1 VESACVLCRISDRR
15 SATAKY
21 DSSTVETKIV
31 CDRLFGQGSSKMRKL
46 TIFGLDNV
54 GDIEPG
60 DDLAQLIFQKSR
72 EDNLTLSDGDL
83 VVISQKIVSKADGLL
98 VNVSG
103 IKPSQKAKRLAKLTK
118 KDPKVV
124 ELILS
129 DSGKVLRAAS
139 QALVVR
145 RKDGL
150 ICLNAGV
157 DKSNVKG
164 HSVYSRLPLNSDN
177 SARKILT
184 RLEELTGRK
193 LAVIIADTYSRP
205 YRVGQVEFA
214 IGVAGLEPIVDYRGR
229 KDMFGYNLRYKYVAL
244 ADEAAAAAELVMGQ
258 GTERTPIA
266 ILRDLDRM
274 QRSLAP
280 GLSKKLQLGRQL
292 DLFR

>member
-1 VESACVLCRISDRR
+1 
-15 SATAKY
+15 
-21 DSSTVETKIV
+21 
-31 CDRLFGQGSSKMRKL
+31 MRKL
-46 TIFGLDNV
+46 TIYGLDNL
-54 GDIEPG
+54 GDVEPG
-60 DDLAQLIFQKSR
+60 DDLAQLILKKSQQ
-72 EDNLTLSDGDL
+72 DNLTLSDGDL

-98 VNVSG
+98 IDVGG
-103 IKPSQKAKRLAKLTK
+103 IRPSRRAIRLAKRTK
-118 KDPKVV
+118 KDPRVV
-124 ELILS
+124 QLILN
-129 DSGKVLRAAS
+129 DSGKILRAAS

-164 HSVYSRLPLNSDN
+164 PNVYSRLPPNSDT
-177 SARKILT
+177 SARQILT

-214 IGVAGLEPIVDYRGR
+214 IGIAGLEPITDYRGH
-229 KDMFGYNLRYKYVAL
+229 KDMYGYNLRYKYVAL

-258 GTERTPIA
+258 GTEHTPIA
-266 ILRDLDRM
+266 ILRGLDRM
-274 QRSLAP
+274 QRTLAP
-280 GLSKKLQLGRQL
+280 SLSKKLQLRKRT